1 MRFRYAFQKIVDLK
15 ASEKTQAEW
24 ELSHAVG
31 HLQVE
36 EQQLSGLHSE
46 KSQLQSNLSHVAQ
59 ETVKVSELMHYQ
71 TYLNHIDRRI
81 SQKDADVR
89 SAQQRVNRERQQ
101 LAAKMVEEKVWT
113 TARDKA
119 KRLFVHAEQRK
130 EQGAIDEMATMR
142 SKRLSY

>member
-31 HLQVE
+31 KLQVE
-36 EQQLSGLHSE
+36 EQMLSGLHSE
-46 KSQLQSNLSHVAQ
+46 KSELQTNLSSVTQ
-59 ETVKVSELMHYQ
+59 ETVTVSDLMHYQ

-89 SAQQRVNRERQQ
+89 SAQQRVNHERQQ
-101 LAAKMVEEKVWT
+101 LTAKMVEEKVWT